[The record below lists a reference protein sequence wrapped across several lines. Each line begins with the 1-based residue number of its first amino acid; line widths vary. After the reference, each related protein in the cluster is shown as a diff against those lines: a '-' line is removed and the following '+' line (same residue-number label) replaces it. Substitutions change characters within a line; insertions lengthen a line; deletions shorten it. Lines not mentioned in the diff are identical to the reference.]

1 MTISSPAT
9 PIDLRS
15 DTVTRP
21 TPAMR
26 AAMLDAEV
34 GDDVYGEDPAVAA
47 LEARV
52 LDLFAG
58 PGSRLGTALFTPTG
72 VMANHIGLRLH
83 AAPGE
88 EVVCDAESHIVAH
101 EDAGLAWHAGIQTR
115 TTLADRGLLTA
126 EQLERLVRPSAPYT
140 VGTKVIELENT
151 HNRGGGAIYP
161 IESLRAIRELADVRG
176 VAVHLDGARIWN
188 AHVATGTPLTEYGR
202 IADTLSV
209 CLSKGLGA
217 PVGSVLLLP
226 AERRE
231 EARVLRHRLG
241 GGWRQAGMLAAAGL
255 YALEHHI
262 ARMAEDHANA
272 RLLARSLGE
281 RGVAVREP
289 ETNIVL
295 IDVPGDAVEAARRC
309 RDLGVL
315 VGPTGP
321 RTLRAITHLDVTD
334 KSVVLAAQ
342 AIADCVATA
351 GN

>member
-1 MTISSPAT
+1 MTISP

-34 GDDVYGEDPAVAA
+34 GDDVYGEDPSVAA
-47 LEARV
+47 LEARA
-52 LDLFAG
+52 LALFGG
-58 PGSRLGTALFTPTG
+58 PDSRLTTALFMPTG
-72 VMANHIGLRLH
+72 VMANHIGLRMH

-88 EVVCDAESHIVAH
+88 EVVCDADAHIVAH
-101 EDAGLAWHAGIQTR
+101 EDAGLAWHAGVQTR
-115 TTLADRGLLTA
+115 TALTERGLLTA
-126 EQLERLVRPSAPYT
+126 DQLDRLVRPHGPYV

-151 HNRGGGAIYP
+151 HNRGGGSVYP
-161 IESLRAIRELADVRG
+161 LETLRGIRALADERG
-176 VAVHLDGARIWN
+176 VKVHVDGARLWN
-188 AHVATGTPLTEYGR
+188 AHVATGTPLAEYGK

-217 PVGSVLLLP
+217 PVGSILLL
-226 AERRE
+226 AGEQRE

-262 ARMAEDHANA
+262 ERMAEDHANA
-272 RLLARSLGE
+272 RLLAEGLRE
-281 RGVAVREP
+281 RGLTVREP
-289 ETNIVL
+289 ETNILLIDAPGGASGVADRAREQGVL
-295 IDVPGDAVEAARRC
+295 IGAM
-309 RDLGVL
+309 
-315 VGPTGP
+315 GP

-334 KSVVLAAQ
+334 KSAATAAQ
-342 AIADCVATA
+342 IIADCV
-351 GN
+351 